1 MGLITELW
9 DTAIVY
15 RGRRYRTNAAYDTV
29 LAMQKLYKDERLS
42 DAEKAEQAL
51 CMLLRHRRLVKVMSP
66 EMKTGLLEEIFK
78 SQIAVP
84 AKPPSREKTRVVD
97 FELDGEYIYASFY
110 QDYGIDLVEE
120 QGRLHWKKFL
130 ALFQGLSDETKIKQ
144 IMNIRSMDIPE
155 PTKYNQKQIQKLL
168 ELKSYYALPVQGG
181 GGQTGLNS
189 LFGTLEGLAR

>member
-9 DTAIVY
+9 DTSVVY
-15 RGRRYRTNAAYDTV
+15 RGKRYRTDAAYDTV
-29 LAMQKLYKDERLS
+29 LAVQKLYKDDRLS

-51 CMLLRHRRLVKVMSP
+51 RMLLKRGSLVKLMSP
-66 EMKTGLLEEIFK
+66 DMKAELLEAIFK

-84 AKPPSREKTRVVD
+84 AKPPSGNKNRVVD

-110 QDYGIDLVEE
+110 QDYGIDLIKE
-120 QGRLHWKKFL
+120 QGKLHWKKFL

-155 PTKYNQKQIQKLL
+155 PTKYNQKQIQRIQ

-181 GGQTGLNS
+181 GGQSGLNS
-189 LFGTLEGLAR
+189 LFSTLEELAR